1 MNQVPTSFDDKI
13 QFASLDVPT
22 ELCLHCACSKSIEL
36 MLEKSAVRRT
46 KAHPSTAEATRVSDH
61 AFGFGT
67 APRPGSK

>member
-22 ELCLHCACSKSIEL
+22 ELCLHCACSKGIEL

-46 KAHPSTAEATRVSDH
+46 NAHPTLLAPH
-61 AFGFGT
+61 A
-67 APRPGSK
+67 

>member
-46 KAHPSTAEATRVSDH
+46 NAHPTLLAPH
-61 AFGFGT
+61 A
-67 APRPGSK
+67 

>member
-36 MLEKSAVRRT
+36 MLQKSAVRRT
-46 KAHPSTAEATRVSDH
+46 NDARPTLLAPH
-61 AFGFGT
+61 A
-67 APRPGSK
+67 